1 MSVTNEAAEEA
12 TYGRADPAADGVVEL
27 EGKDLPAFCPHRKM
41 PLWSQHPRVFLEVAV
56 TGQARCP
63 YCGTLYRL
71 KPGTL
76 VRGH

>member
-1 MSVTNEAAEEA
+1 MSGGKGA
-12 TYGRADPAADGVVEL
+12 TGATDAGRAEPAAAGVVEL
-27 EGKDLPAFCPHRKM
+27 EGKDLPAFCPHRRM

>member
-1 MSVTNEAAEEA
+1 MSAAKEA
-12 TYGRADPAADGVVEL
+12 TGAPGADPAAAGVVEL
-27 EGKDLPAFCPHRKM
+27 EGKDLPAFCPHRRM

>member
-1 MSVTNEAAEEA
+1 MSAAKEATEAA
-12 TYGRADPAADGVVEL
+12 RADGTEPAATGVVEL
-27 EGKDLPAFCPHRKM
+27 EGKDLPAFCPHRRM

>member
-1 MSVTNEAAEEA
+1 MSAAKEA
-12 TYGRADPAADGVVEL
+12 TDGRADTAADGVVEL
-27 EGKDLPAFCPHRKM
+27 EVKDLPAFCPHRKM

-71 KPGTL
+71 NPGTL